1 MGIRYKDIFAK
12 AKVFT
17 FGPKTIGF
25 YINTYEHSDGL
36 NAFIMTL
43 GATFVGY

>member
-17 FGPKTIGF
+17 FGSKDDCLR
-25 YINTYEHSDGL
+25 INTYEHSDGL
-36 NAFIMTL
+36 NAFIKTL
-43 GATFVGY
+43 GTTFVG